1 MDGAGSSSSRP
12 PVQPTT
18 RSRTL
23 LFLSYRDSKARGPRR
38 RRDLNGSR
46 RASAGRHCYD
56 TDERAGLIGKNKLA
70 STSHISLDMSPIS
83 PAFSSHVDLPPKY
96 VDTSDE
102 IGRLLDGIQL
112 KIASLDKLHARHVLP
127 GFADRTQ
134 EERDIEA
141 LTTDITRDFRRCQK
155 LVQAIVPPAGQSYP
169 PSRNHP
175 ESDDAA
181 ARNVQRALAAKI
193 QDASAVFRKKQRVY
207 MDKLTGH
214 ATKNADLLVAS
225 GTVSLKGSDS
235 RAAVEDDI
243 RVVRQAGHCQRQ
255 MQQQYQSDPA
265 LSARTT
271 ELTHLAESIGGLAEL
286 FRDLGQ
292 LVIDQGTILDSVE
305 YNIERAA
312 VDLEE
317 AEGELKVAQRYQR
330 NTGRRKCMFLL
341 VLLIVGAILII
352 IFKPRH
358 K

>member
-1 MDGAGSSSSRP
+1 
-12 PVQPTT
+12 
-18 RSRTL
+18 
-23 LFLSYRDSKARGPRR
+23 
-38 RRDLNGSR
+38 
-46 RASAGRHCYD
+46 
-56 TDERAGLIGKNKLA
+56 
-70 STSHISLDMSPIS
+70 MSPIS
-83 PAFSSHVDLPPKY
+83 PAFSSHAVLPPKY

-243 RVVRQAGHCQRQ
+243 RVQQ